1 MREIIQTR
9 SQAQFLRLAALLVV
23 IVLGLALRR
32 FGYAVDLPFVVVKYG
47 GSALWGA
54 MVYLLVALIVARSR
68 PAVLAIIALFIAI
81 SVELFRLYHTTLARR
96 VSADHGRRAAA
107 WPDILAV
114 EYAGLCNRHRRGLG
128 RRSRPSGG
136 DCSSPVSRPSHEAE
150 TIARL
155 RVRP

>member
-81 SVELFRLYHTTLARR
+81 SVELFRLYHTPWLDAFRLTTAGALLLGRIFSLWNMLAYAIGIAAAWA
-96 VSADHGRRAAA
+96 VDPARRAAIA
-107 WPDILAV
+107 P
-114 EYAGLCNRHRRGLG
+114 RR
-128 RRSRPSGG
+128 
-136 DCSSPVSRPSHEAE
+136 
-150 TIARL
+150 
-155 RVRP
+155 